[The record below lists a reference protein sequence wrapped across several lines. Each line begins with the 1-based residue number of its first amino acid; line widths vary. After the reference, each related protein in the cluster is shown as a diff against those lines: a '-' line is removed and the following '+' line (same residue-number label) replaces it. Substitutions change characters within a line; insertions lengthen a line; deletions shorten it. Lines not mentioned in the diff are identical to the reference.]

1 MKLRSFFRCILAFLL
16 LCNAVSAYSKP
27 KKKVYMTYVLH
38 GNMNY
43 DRYVR
48 PVIWAEF
55 PVIYNNL
62 LDFMDEHP
70 DFKGQVQFSGQTFG
84 SLLQASPYVIEHAK
98 AIHDRG
104 QLNFTGTFY
113 SEPVNV
119 NMDGETNF
127 RCAWLGT
134 KIIEDYIGETDGF
147 YLQERAY
154 HPQLPWILNNAD
166 VSWTPVITNDD
177 SFAPFRLRGLDGSV
191 SVCVP
196 ITREKIL
203 ERIRQAPKNAL
214 ISIEE
219 DYEIPQTFSN
229 AYDMIDEFNKAQDE
243 IRVEWITVKEYIRKF
258 GLGEEKFVDHS
269 AKADVKE
276 HGTYSRWTADP
287 LDIVVQDYTNKAM
300 NLFRLANAMDA
311 ICRARYGVAM
321 DLPLSESGITMIE
334 DPLAWNI
341 ERADLYPEHEKYL
354 ARDGVTTVLAK
365 AEHLL
370 LWAVNSDSKGWFPLY
385 EKRRE
390 RINALENSANLSE
403 YVIDKALD
411 YIGSGIRAKDYDKYY
426 ILLNMEAA
434 RKGQFE
440 IETGRPCELFDLS
453 SGQKL
458 RSHAVFNGSSC
469 KVVAETDLPEYGYMI
484 VGSRAAGP
492 SRTEWKPGSEIS
504 TQSMKLSAEG
514 GRLSLES
521 RGRKIEIRLDTFQL
535 KALAHMDR
543 GEGDGQWRSARQ
555 YGPVRIS
562 VCEDGLYPRLKIESQ
577 PDWLIHLQQVYTLM
591 DDRLVCEMR
600 FDFPHPT
607 VVRKKGPEGPVHN
620 FSPDGLNLLISDG
633 VPATVGYDIP
643 FGISEFDKPGVHHF
657 CLLTSCFLQGRS
669 GGFMVCP
676 TTGEQAFSVDS
687 DKGEVTLYLGA
698 STTSGPIR
706 EMGLDIV
713 SPTVVQHDRE
723 WYAEPF
729 HGIYDHEFV
738 LYPYEGT
745 WQAAHLPKVMREVSQ
760 DVYVRQI
767 CPTSGNGAYKG
778 AFLKGIPVNA
788 DVTGVFYE
796 KDGLKVRMNERE
808 GAGSE
813 TMAPFAIKMMK
824 ID

>member
-1 MKLRSFFRCILAFLL
+1 MKLRSFFRCILTLLL
-16 LCNAVSAYSKP
+16 LCSAVSAYSKP
-27 KKKVYMTYVLH
+27 KKKVYMTYILH

-48 PVIWAEF
+48 PVIWEEF

-62 LDFMDEHP
+62 LDVLDEHP

-134 KIIEDYIGETDGF
+134 KIIKDYIGETDGF

-154 HPQLPWILNNAD
+154 HPQRPWILNNAD

-196 ITREKIL
+196 ITREKVL
-203 ERIRQAPKNAL
+203 DRIKQAPKNAL

-219 DYEIPQTFSN
+219 DYEIPQTFSD
-229 AYDMIDEFNKAQDE
+229 AYSMIEEFNKAQDE
-243 IRVEWITVKEYIRKF
+243 IKVEWITVKEYIRKF

-311 ICRARYGVAM
+311 ICRARYGVAT
-321 DLPLSESGITMIE
+321 DVAFVESGINLIE
-334 DPLAWNI
+334 DPLVWNI

-354 ARDGVTTVLAK
+354 ARDGVTTVLSK

-390 RINALENSANLSE
+390 RINALENSANLSK

-411 YIGSGIRAKDYDKYY
+411 HIGGGVAAQDYDNYY

-434 RKGQFE
+434 RKGRFT
-440 IETGRPCELFDLS
+440 IEAVRPCELFDLS

-458 RSHAVFNGSSC
+458 RSHCLYDGSSC
-469 KVVAETDLPEYGYMI
+469 KVVAEADLPEYGYMI
-484 VGSRAAGP
+484 VGSRTASP
-492 SRTEWKPGSEIS
+492 SRTEWKAGSEIS
-504 TQSMKLSAEG
+504 NQSMKLSAEG
-514 GRLSLES
+514 DRLSLES

-543 GEGDGQWRSARQ
+543 GEGDGRWR
-555 YGPVRIS
+555 
-562 VCEDGLYPRLKIESQ
+562 K
-577 PDWLIHLQQVYTLM
+577 
-591 DDRLVCEMR
+591 
-600 FDFPHPT
+600 
-607 VVRKKGPEGPVHN
+607 
-620 FSPDGLNLLISDG
+620 
-633 VPATVGYDIP
+633 PA
-643 FGISEFDKPGVHHF
+643 
-657 CLLTSCFLQGRS
+657 
-669 GGFMVCP
+669 
-676 TTGEQAFSVDS
+676 
-687 DKGEVTLYLGA
+687 
-698 STTSGPIR
+698 
-706 EMGLDIV
+706 
-713 SPTVVQHDRE
+713 
-723 WYAEPF
+723 
-729 HGIYDHEFV
+729 
-738 LYPYEGT
+738 
-745 WQAAHLPKVMREVSQ
+745 
-760 DVYVRQI
+760 
-767 CPTSGNGAYKG
+767 
-778 AFLKGIPVNA
+778 
-788 DVTGVFYE
+788 
-796 KDGLKVRMNERE
+796 
-808 GAGSE
+808 
-813 TMAPFAIKMMK
+813 
-824 ID
+824 

>member
-1 MKLRSFFRCILAFLL
+1 M
-16 LCNAVSAYSKP
+16 LCCVTSAYSKP
-27 KKKVYMTYVLH
+27 RKVYMTYVLH

-48 PVIWAEF
+48 PVIWKEF

-62 LDFMDEHP
+62 LDFMDQHP

-84 SLLQASPYVIEHAK
+84 SLLQASPHVIEHAK
-98 AIHDRG
+98 VIHDRG

-154 HPQLPWILNNAD
+154 HPQLPWILNNAN

-177 SFAPFRLRGLDGSV
+177 SFAPFYLRGLDGSV

-203 ERIRQAPKNAL
+203 ERVKVAPKNAL

-219 DYEIPQTFSN
+219 DYEIPQTFSD
-229 AYDMIDEFNKAQDE
+229 AYKLIEDFNNSQDE
-243 IRVEWITVKEYIRKF
+243 IKVEWITVKDYVKKF
-258 GLGEEKFVDHS
+258 GIGKEKFVDHS

-287 LDIVVQDYTNKAM
+287 LDIVVQNHTNKAM
-300 NLFRLANAMDA
+300 NMFRLADAMDA
-311 ICRARYGVAM
+311 ICRHRYGVAM
-321 DLPLSESGITMIE
+321 DVPFAESGINLLE
-334 DPLAWNI
+334 DPLVWNI
-341 ERADLYPEHEKYL
+341 ERAELYPEHEVYMM
-354 ARDGVTTVLAK
+354 RGGVTTVLSK

-390 RINALENSANLSE
+390 RINALENSVLLSK
-403 YVIDKALD
+403 YIINKALD
-411 YIGSGIRAKDYDKYY
+411 HIAGGVGCQGYDAYY
-426 ILLNMEAA
+426 VLLNMEAA
-434 RKGQFE
+434 RKSQFV
-440 IETGRPCELFDLS
+440 IECDRPCELYDLA

-458 RSHAVFNGSSC
+458 KSHSLFNGGSC
-469 KVVAETDLPEYGYMI
+469 QVTSVADLPEYGYMV
-484 VGSRAAGP
+484 VGSRAAEP
-492 SRTEWKPGSEIS
+492 ARTVWKGGSEIS
-504 TQSMKLSAEG
+504 NSRMRLSADND
-514 GRLSLES
+514 RLYLEAH
-521 RGRKIEIRLDTFQL
+521 GRKTEIRLDTFQL

-543 GEGDGQWRSARQ
+543 GEGDGQWRSAKP
-555 YGPVRIS
+555 YGPVRMS
-562 VCEDGLYPRLKIESQ
+562 VCEDGIYPQLKIESQ
-577 PDWLIHLQQVYTLM
+577 PDWLVHLQQVFTLM

-607 VVRKKGPEGPVHN
+607 VIRKNGPVGPIHN
-620 FSPDGLNLLISDG
+620 FSPDGLNLLISTG
-633 VPATVGYDIP
+633 EPSTVGYDIP
-643 FGISEFDKPGVHHF
+643 FGTSEFDKSGVHHF
-657 CLLTSCFLQGRS
+657 CLLTSCFLQHRS
-669 GGFMVCP
+669 GGGLMLSP
-676 TTGEQAFSVDS
+676 TTGEQAFSADS

-713 SPTVVQHDRE
+713 SPTVVNHDRE

-729 HGIYDHEFV
+729 HGIYDHKFT
-738 LYPYEGT
+738 LYPFEGT
-745 WQAAHLPKVMREVSQ
+745 WQQAHLPKVMREISQ
-760 DVYVRQI
+760 PVYVRQVY
-767 CPTSGNGAYKG
+767 PSSGGSQPSELSFIEG
-778 AFLKGIPVNA
+778 VPVN
-788 DVTGVFYE
+788 VEITKVFCDSDGFRVRLNE
-796 KDGLKVRMNERE
+796 KEGRE
-808 GAGSE
+808 SE
-813 TMAPFAIKMMK
+813 DMSPYAIKLMDVK
-824 ID
+824 

>member
-411 YIGSGIRAKDYDKYY
+411 YIGSGVGAKDYDNYY

>member
-341 ERADLYPEHEKYL
+341 ERADLYPEHEK
-354 ARDGVTTVLAK
+354 D
-365 AEHLL
+365 
-370 LWAVNSDSKGWFPLY
+370 
-385 EKRRE
+385 
-390 RINALENSANLSE
+390 
-403 YVIDKALD
+403 
-411 YIGSGIRAKDYDKYY
+411 
-426 ILLNMEAA
+426 
-434 RKGQFE
+434 RK
-440 IETGRPCELFDLS
+440 S
-453 SGQKL
+453 
-458 RSHAVFNGSSC
+458 
-469 KVVAETDLPEYGYMI
+469 VV
-484 VGSRAAGP
+484 
-492 SRTEWKPGSEIS
+492 
-504 TQSMKLSAEG
+504 
-514 GRLSLES
+514 
-521 RGRKIEIRLDTFQL
+521 
-535 KALAHMDR
+535 
-543 GEGDGQWRSARQ
+543 
-555 YGPVRIS
+555 
-562 VCEDGLYPRLKIESQ
+562 
-577 PDWLIHLQQVYTLM
+577 
-591 DDRLVCEMR
+591 
-600 FDFPHPT
+600 
-607 VVRKKGPEGPVHN
+607 
-620 FSPDGLNLLISDG
+620 
-633 VPATVGYDIP
+633 
-643 FGISEFDKPGVHHF
+643 
-657 CLLTSCFLQGRS
+657 
-669 GGFMVCP
+669 
-676 TTGEQAFSVDS
+676 
-687 DKGEVTLYLGA
+687 
-698 STTSGPIR
+698 
-706 EMGLDIV
+706 
-713 SPTVVQHDRE
+713 
-723 WYAEPF
+723 
-729 HGIYDHEFV
+729 
-738 LYPYEGT
+738 
-745 WQAAHLPKVMREVSQ
+745 
-760 DVYVRQI
+760 
-767 CPTSGNGAYKG
+767 
-778 AFLKGIPVNA
+778 
-788 DVTGVFYE
+788 
-796 KDGLKVRMNERE
+796 
-808 GAGSE
+808 
-813 TMAPFAIKMMK
+813 
-824 ID
+824 